1 MLLDK
6 TFNIAKNP
14 NYDGYQRS
22 LASMVYKFFDKKS
35 ASNADKFAKDVGV
48 DTFENKKIA
57 EELHKLIIRKFEKIK
72 VHLSFIDNSWVAD
85 LADMQLI
92 SNLIQEFVFYNV
104 LSIFLVN
111 MYGLFSWKIKM
122 ELQLLILFKK
132 CYMNLSIYS

>member
-1 MLLDK
+1 
-6 TFNIAKNP
+6 
-14 NYDGYQRS
+14 
-22 LASMVYKFFDKKS
+22 MVYKFFDKKS

-92 SNLIQEFVFYNV
+92 SSLIQEFVFYNV

>member
-111 MYGLFSWKIKM
+111 MYGLFS
-122 ELQLLILFKK
+122 
-132 CYMNLSIYS
+132 